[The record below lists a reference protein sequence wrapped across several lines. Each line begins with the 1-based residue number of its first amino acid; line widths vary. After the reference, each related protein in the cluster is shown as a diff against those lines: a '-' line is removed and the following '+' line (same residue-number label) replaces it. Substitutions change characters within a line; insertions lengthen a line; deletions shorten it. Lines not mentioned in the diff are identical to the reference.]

1 MMTMMMMVMMMI
13 PLNCMFTL
21 QYGIHDKTSY
31 CMFVFLPKIQQNY
44 IYLFWRRIASKL
56 YIDAATVDC
65 DGDHDNIDE
74 KDDENNE
81 DNDESVVCSK

>member
-1 MMTMMMMVMMMI
+1 MA
-13 PLNCMFTL
+13 FTTRRPIACL
-21 QYGIHDKTSY
+21 YFCQKSSKTT
-31 CMFVFLPKIQQNY
+31 
-44 IYLFWRRIASKL
+44 YLFWRRIASKL